1 MATRAD
7 AGDVPSGAALTT
19 DSAGESVGS
28 GTATLTVPSSG
39 PTARPADR
47 GLAGRR
53 PTIRISSERQRL
65 AGTAA
70 VSILL
75 AVSVPFWATDQFTTL
90 FAQSCVY
97 VVAVLSVVV
106 LYRATGSISLC
117 QATFMG
123 IGAYAFGYL
132 YSEQGWSVGTAAP
145 VGAITAAL
153 VGSVLAFPA
162 LRMRG
167 LELTVLT
174 LSVGLAA
181 TALVFLP
188 DSPLSYNVAGAAL
201 GVPAKPFGLNLFDA
215 NTMYWFQLGIVL
227 LAFAIVAAVLVS
239 PLGATWRAMRSGNA
253 AAASSGIRLTR
264 YQLAGFG
271 LSALLAGISG
281 VMLLLYQNIATAD
294 SFGAGISIQLVVFGM
309 LSGLDRI
316 RTAILGGFAYGAG
329 QIVFTL
335 FGIEGDALNVVFGF
349 LLVVAIVVRG
359 RAQEKAAR

>member
-7 AGDVPSGAALTT
+7 AGDVPSDAALTN
-19 DSAGESVGS
+19 DPAAEGPGA
-28 GTATLTVPSSG
+28 GTATLTVPDAG
-39 PTARPADR
+39 PADR
-47 GLAGRR
+47 TVDRGQGAPR
-53 PTIRISSERQRL
+53 PAIQISSEKKRL

-70 VSILL
+70 LSILL

-97 VVAVLSVVV
+97 VVAILSVVV

-123 IGAYAFGYL
+123 IGAYAFAFL
-132 YSEQGWSVGTAAP
+132 YSEQGWSLGAAAP
-145 VGAITAAL
+145 IGAVTAAL

-181 TALVFLP
+181 SALVFLP
-188 DSPLSYNVAGAAL
+188 DSPLSYNVAGATL
-201 GVPAKPFGLNLFDA
+201 DVPATPFGLDLFEP

-227 LAFAIVAAVLVS
+227 LAFAIVAGVLVS

-253 AAASSGIRLTR
+253 AAASSGIRITR

-271 LSALLAGISG
+271 LSALLAGIAG
-281 VMLLLYQNIATAD
+281 VMLLLYQNVATSD
-294 SFGAGISIQLVVFGM
+294 SFGAGISIQLVVFAM

-329 QIVFTL
+329 QLVFTM

-349 LLVVAIVVRG
+349 LLVVAIVIRG